1 MADESKKISQLP
13 ELNLDAMS
21 DVTLVGNGLTA
32 VGASVATGKVNT
44 ENLVG
49 RYLQLRELSDFEE
62 TSDSGAYMVC
72 VENIAASVPS
82 DRNIVCFSSGDV
94 ISHYLD
100 RHFLWGL
107 GGDEDDEEGVGQ
119 YDNLNRHIFSKVLG
133 TNYGGDIYGGC
144 FDDIPDVSVSTYGE
158 EEVGDD
164 SILYHYP
171 KTDLI
176 TKYTY
181 DDGYTINIGAVDGRD
196 LIKDYLCHGGS
207 GQKVHYQLHTKPWNW
222 DEAYQYYFVKQG
234 NQYVNNTEPDWHIAG
249 EIGDVYAYGV
259 ITDLGVENGYDSHCP
274 SYPALDNRILSLVF
288 GPAIVGTLDEDMEY
302 ETTGIYNTYMSS
314 YFGYLS
320 ASAIPSSPTPTNPTP
335 AIVCT
340 GVKTVYTSMGIS
352 YTQPYVSQMTL
363 DDLVS
368 YVRAHL

>member
-32 VGASVATGKVNT
+32 VGASVATGKVST

-49 RYLQLRELSDFEE
+49 RYLQLREVSDFEE

-72 VENIAASVPS
+72 VENMGASAPS

-100 RHFLWGL
+100 RMLVWGL
-107 GGDEDDEEGVGQ
+107 GGEDEPGQ

-133 TNYGGDIYGGC
+133 TNYGGDISDGC
-144 FDDIPDVSVSTYGE
+144 FDNIPYISISTYAE
-158 EEVGDD
+158 EAVGDD

-171 KTDLI
+171 KTELI
-176 TKYTY
+176 AKGY
-181 DDGYTINIGAVDGRD
+181 DDGYAYIGAADGRD
-196 LIKDYLCHGGS
+196 LIKEYLCHGGS
-207 GQKVHYQLHTKPWNW
+207 GQKVHYQLYTKPWNW
-222 DEAYQYYFVKQG
+222 DRTYNYYFVKDG
-234 NQYVNNTEPDWHIAG
+234 DGYYVENTEPDWHTAG
-249 EIGDVYAYGV
+249 EVGDIYAYGV
-259 ITDLGVENGYDSHCP
+259 ITDLGVENGHDSHCL

-302 ETTGIYNTYMSS
+302 ETNGIYNTYMSS
-314 YFGYLS
+314 YFGYLDV
-320 ASAIPSSPTPTNPTP
+320 SAIPSSPTPTNPTP
-335 AIVCT
+335 TLVCT
-340 GVKTVYTSMGIS
+340 GLKTMYTSVGIS
-352 YTQPYVSQMTL
+352 YIEPYVSQMTL